1 MIANNYEKF
10 STRTVVPIYKKI
22 KNNEVNHLTSIKKIV
37 EYQYYICDFCKKEI
51 KIRKNL
57 YEQNGG
63 IAIIPATVTKKQS
76 ISLALCNGCLK
87 KVLSEFEEGRNA
99 S

>member
-1 MIANNYEKF
+1 MIVEKYEHF
-10 STRTVVPIYKKI
+10 RTRSVIPIYKKI
-22 KNNEVNHLTSIKKIV
+22 VDYETSNLVKVKKEVKY
-37 EYQYYICDFCKKEI
+37 EYYICDFCKKEI
-51 KIRKNL
+51 EIRKNL

-63 IAIIPATVTKKQS
+63 IVIIPATITKKKS